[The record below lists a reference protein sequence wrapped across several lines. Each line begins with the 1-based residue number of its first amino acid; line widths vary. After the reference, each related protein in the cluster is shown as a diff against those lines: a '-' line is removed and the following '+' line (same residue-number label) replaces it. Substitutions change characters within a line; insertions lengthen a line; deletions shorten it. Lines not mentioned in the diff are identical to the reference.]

1 MLNTN
6 FLILKANTCKRI
18 SIDKETMSQ
27 RGRGSCPNCKA
38 QYFNRYK
45 PSKCGMCGY
54 ALGGTFEPSTKKV
67 KYSPRAVE
75 ISKGIYSVT
84 TSTRDDRCFVTTDG
98 NLWFCSLEECKI
110 ARSVQHNS
118 SRLAEFSCRHVD
130 EVKFCDKSPPVAI
143 LKPDLDNFVCSETLR
158 NSIQDVL
165 NVAGSMPMASPAV
178 QVSDAMFCAFGPI
191 TASNPLGYCHVR
203 KSATE
208 LNHFICTG
216 KDCRGFAAKGK
227 QVRTKS
233 MCMHIAILHSCFV
246 TNTLDTTGDTNNN
259 VTFEAESSTEPG
271 PTVNS
276 SELTKRLSTLSL
288 AEKVK
293 ILPYILPHDLLQ
305 SVAKRDACT
314 LLGVGEM
321 WPNSFIPDLEN
332 CQLRGSV
339 LGDTCIHPGQSRN
352 NPCYLLTELNPF
364 KQVDIKVKFCSSRA
378 CYAMHQASVE
388 KLGRP

>member
-1 MLNTN
+1 
-6 FLILKANTCKRI
+6 
-18 SIDKETMSQ
+18 MSQ

-67 KYSPRAVE
+67 KYSPKAVE
-75 ISKGIYSVT
+75 ISKGVYSVT

-118 SRLAEFSCRHVD
+118 SRLAEFSCRHID

-165 NVAGSMPMASPAV
+165 NVAGSMPMASAAV

-191 TASNPLGYCHVR
+191 TA
-203 KSATE
+203 T
-208 LNHFICTG
+208 
-216 KDCRGFAAKGK
+216 
-227 QVRTKS
+227 
-233 MCMHIAILHSCFV
+233 ILHSCFV
-246 TNTLDTTGDTNNN
+246 TNTLDTTGDTNNA
-259 VTFEAESSTEPG
+259 TFEAESSTEPG

-332 CQLRGSV
+332 CQLCGSV
-339 LGDTCIHPGQSRN
+339 LGDTCIHPGQSQN

-364 KQVDIKVKFCSSRA
+364 KQVDIKVKFCSSRD

-388 KLGRP
+388 KLGLFNISDKVLVSLDILLEFREFFKMGHPIGNVIHAKLITLTAKCEE